1 MTNPLVTALRDL
13 EEDHRILDG
22 IFAAVRTMA
31 LPCAPSE
38 PCRTGE
44 CPEGVHC
51 AQRIREHFHRSMFAV
66 VGHFGREVK
75 ITRQLLPN
83 ATFQRHT
90 EQHGD
95 ISSTL
100 QQAIIDFSQSQDV
113 KAAQVSICA
122 IADQIDS
129 HHRTQDIAFMGLV
142 ARSPHETNPTSQP
155 CVAPAFITGNLPAL
169 PLTGNA
175 QIDEEHARLH
185 DILNRTLSLCHVSYP
200 ECTQCAPDTRH
211 HCTESA
217 IDLITDAL
225 KFMVEHFRH
234 EETLLK
240 RQPNVSG
247 VQAHLDNHAELSRR
261 LSQLI
266 GDYEDNNTAL
276 CLFRLVETLHV
287 WMHKHILEHDQP
299 FIDQM
304 TTQFSH
310 QVQPSGD

>member
-1 MTNPLVTALRDL
+1 MTNQLVTALRDL

-22 IFAAVRTMA
+22 IFAAVRAMSF
-31 LPCAPSE
+31 PCAPSQ
-38 PCRTGE
+38 PCRIGE
-44 CPEGVHC
+44 CQEGGRC
-51 AQRIREHFHRSMFAV
+51 AQRMREHFHRSMFAV
-66 VGHFGREVK
+66 VGHFSREDK

-83 ATFQRHT
+83 EAFQRHA

-95 ISSTL
+95 ISSAL
-100 QQAIIDFSQSQDV
+100 QQAIIDFSQSQDA
-113 KAAQVSICA
+113 KAAQASICA
-122 IADQIDS
+122 IADQIEI
-129 HHRTQDIAFMGLV
+129 HHRMQDIAFMSHIAHMRQDASKASL
-142 ARSPHETNPTSQP
+142 P
-155 CVAPAFITGNLPAL
+155 CATPVFVPGNLPLL

-175 QIDEEHARLH
+175 KIDEEHARLH
-185 DILNRTLSLCHVSYP
+185 DILHRTLSLCHVSYP
-200 ECTQCAPDTRH
+200 ECSQCAPDVRH
-211 HCTESA
+211 HCTDAA

-240 RQPNVSG
+240 QKLHIAG

-261 LSQLI
+261 MSQLI

-287 WMHKHILEHDQP
+287 WLHKHILEHDQP

-304 TTQFSH
+304 TMQS
-310 QVQPSGD
+310 P

>member
-13 EEDHRILDG
+13 ETDHRILDG

-31 LPCAPSE
+31 LPCAPSQH
-38 PCRTGE
+38 CRIDE
-44 CPEGVHC
+44 CDEGSRC
-51 AQRIREHFHRSMFAV
+51 AQNMREHFHRSMFAV

-75 ITRQLLPN
+75 ITRQLLSN
-83 ATFQRHT
+83 EAFQRHI

-95 ISSTL
+95 ISSAL

-113 KAAQVSICA
+113 KAAQAFICA
-122 IADQIDS
+122 IADQIDT
-129 HHRTQDIAFMGLV
+129 HQRTQDIAFMSLV
-142 ARSPHETNPTSQP
+142 ACSPQETNPVSQP
-155 CVAPAFITGNLPAL
+155 SVAPAFITGHLPAL

-185 DILNRTLSLCHVSYP
+185 DILHRTLSLCHVSYP
-200 ECTQCAPDTRH
+200 ECTQCTSDTQH
-211 HCTESA
+211 HCTDSA

-240 RQPNVSG
+240 QHPQVAG

-261 LSQLI
+261 MSQLI
-266 GDYEDNNTAL
+266 GDYDDNNTAL

-287 WMHKHILEHDQP
+287 WLHKHILEHDQL

-304 TTQFSH
+304 AAQASPLTTT
-310 QVQPSGD
+310 